1 MSGKG
6 IDPKDSHAAAGAA
19 AEGGGSL
26 LSHGRFDVL
35 NEPAQTRMARY
46 FEQFELLNR
55 LQPVEVRLRQ
65 VARNYLDMTKVH
77 ARQ

>member
-6 IDPKDSHAAAGAA
+6 IDPKDSYAAAGAA
-19 AEGGGSL
+19 AEGGAHL
-26 LSHGRFDVL
+26 LFHGRFDVL
-35 NEPAQTRMARY
+35 NESAATRLARY
-46 FEQFELLNR
+46 FEQSELLNR
-55 LQPVEVRLRQ
+55 LQPVEVRLRR

>member
-6 IDPKDSHAAAGAA
+6 IDPKDSHAAAGATPD
-19 AEGGGSL
+19 GGAGL
-26 LSHGRFDVL
+26 LFHGRFDVL
-35 NEPAQTRMARY
+35 NEPAETRLARY
-46 FEQFELLNR
+46 FEQSELLNR
-55 LQPVEVRLRQ
+55 LQPVEVRLRR